1 MVSHLSPVILQ
12 HDLDG
17 LFKWSMDWHM
27 TFNVAKCKTLHFSK
41 KKFPTDQS
49 QYHLG
54 GQPLERVSV
63 IKDLGVSV
71 CCDLQWG
78 RYIAEI
84 VSKSNKILGLIK
96 RVCKDMSNTQTRK
109 VLCYTLI
116 RPRQEYCCS
125 LWSPHTAKDRALI
138 KNVQRRATK
147 IILNYPHDC
156 CYVDRLT
163 SLKLLLLEYRR
174 NVHDLTLL
182 FKLNAVSWTLIT
194 LNSVLQQL
202 ATITRAILTQNNFD
216 VVATHRQTYF
226 RSSFFPCSVNIWNN
240 LPSALKNCPS
250 LSSLKTAL
258 SNLYLSKLQSHQPP

>member
-1 MVSHLSPVILQ
+1 MPTQTGFQSHPGSLRDLSWAPFCLYVYAQDLPDYATNGSTLALFADDSKLCRTMVSHLSPVILQ

-17 LFKWSMDWHM
+17 LFRWSMDWHM

-54 GQPLERVSV
+54 GQPLERVLV

-78 RYIAEI
+78 RHIAEI
-84 VSKSNKILGLIK
+84 ASKSNKILGLIK
-96 RVCKDMSNTQTRK
+96 RVCKDMSNTQKRK

-147 IILNYPHDC
+147 FILNYPHDC

-174 NVHDLTLL
+174 EAHDLTLL
-182 FKLNAVSWTLIT
+182 FKLKCGLMNTDYNKILYSS
-194 LNSVLQQL
+194 NSPL
-202 ATITRAILTQNNFD
+202 
-216 VVATHRQTYF
+216 
-226 RSSFFPCSVNIWNN
+226 
-240 LPSALKNCPS
+240 
-250 LSSLKTAL
+250 
-258 SNLYLSKLQSHQPP
+258 